1 MRLEVMAEAL
11 LADIE
16 RHLPEA
22 AFFQR
27 EDLLHLPAFQGVA
40 TITRYRYVCAAV
52 DQLLWSRKLVAK
64 GRSDLCLSSRSRDYR
79 QAAGDLS
86 ERYGKTVL
94 RLVQERKGNFHVMDI
109 VRDWTSDQHLTEN
122 TKRIA
127 ARGAL
132 KRLVREGALVSKDGM
147 SFLKQRSKTYV

>member
-1 MRLEVMAEAL
+1 
-11 LADIE
+11 
-16 RHLPEA
+16 
-22 AFFQR
+22 
-27 EDLLHLPAFQGVA
+27 
-40 TITRYRYVCAAV
+40 
-52 DQLLWSRKLVAK
+52 
-64 GRSDLCLSSRSRDYR
+64 
-79 QAAGDLS
+79 
-86 ERYGKTVL
+86 
-94 RLVQERKGNFHVMDI
+94 MDI